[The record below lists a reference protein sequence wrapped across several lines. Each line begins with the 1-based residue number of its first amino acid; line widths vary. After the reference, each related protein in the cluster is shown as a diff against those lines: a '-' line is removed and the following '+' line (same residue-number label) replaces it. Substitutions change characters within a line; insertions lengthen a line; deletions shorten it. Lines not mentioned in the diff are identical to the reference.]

1 MVGLLSQDEI
11 EALLRRRRIGRVGC
25 YVDDRPYVVPVN
37 YAYDG
42 SAVYVI
48 SGPGRKIDAMR
59 GQPQVC
65 FEVEEIDE
73 SGDAVDWRSVIADGV
88 YAELTDDDDRR
99 AALTLL
105 GRICPG
111 SSSCMPVIPAGMI
124 VFRIDLT
131 EKTGRFG
138 RE

>member
-11 EALLRRRRIGRVGC
+11 EALLRRRRIGRIGC
-25 YVDDRPYVVPVN
+25 CIEDRPYVVPIN

-42 SAVYVI
+42 SAVYVA

-59 GQPQVC
+59 GDPRVC
-65 FEVEEIDE
+65 FEVDEIDE
-73 SGDAVDWRSVIADGV
+73 SNGAVGWRSVIADGV
-88 YAELTDDDDRR
+88 YVELTTDGERR

-105 GRICPG
+105 DKFSLG
-111 SSSCMPVIPAGMI
+111 SPACGLAASAGMI
-124 VFRIDLT
+124 LFRIDLT